1 MEKKTS
7 EKIGRFFYFLPL
19 DAFPL
24 LVGTGGFEPSTS
36 FLLCKLCV
44 HRKANDASVKES
56 VTLINFAVACFFAN
70 SFYLKSQK
78 LPLEA
83 FLDFNPKQALN
94 GRDRRIR
101 TVDILLPKQAL
112 YQAELCPVKQTAM
125 FTIIFLRRLLCSLF
139 ISATLVA
146 FYNLY
151 YL

>member
-1 MEKKTS
+1 M
-7 EKIGRFFYFLPL
+7 
-19 DAFPL
+19 
-24 LVGTGGFEPSTS
+24 VGTIGFEPTTS

-94 GRDRRIR
+94 GRIDPPKSRKRYRFFASQKIILLQLLMTKRAEFLIR
-101 TVDILLPKQAL
+101 YGGVDIK
-112 YQAELCPVKQTAM
+112 
-125 FTIIFLRRLLCSLF
+125 LRTSNV
-139 ISATLVA
+139 T
-146 FYNLY
+146 Y
-151 YL
+151 